1 MDRDSSTD
9 KGVRK
14 LRSPFFVSSWFLI
27 PKIVINF
34 EKFDHP
40 FFLLFSLLLS
50 SFISFRFLYFLFVCF
65 CFFSLKP
72 YLIISS
78 LFSLFFRSFHFLQYM
93 SLLAFYAFQV
103 FQLCYLTKLFPYFQV
118 STELEMKTSFTKK
131 ENILGYICAIFILLF
146 NQPMTCLQVVK
157 SITSYS
163 FKKKTLQLQVAN
175 IPSYDVI
182 GLCDADYLVIIC
194 ILPWNLSILPSLTN
208 LVQVM
213 SYDILMLCHDISN
226 NFL

>member
-78 LFSLFFRSFHFLQYM
+78 LLSLFFRSFHVLQYM

-163 FKKKTLQLQVAN
+163 FLKKKHYN
-175 IPSYDVI
+175 YK
-182 GLCDADYLVIIC
+182 
-194 ILPWNLSILPSLTN
+194 
-208 LVQVM
+208 
-213 SYDILMLCHDISN
+213 
-226 NFL
+226 